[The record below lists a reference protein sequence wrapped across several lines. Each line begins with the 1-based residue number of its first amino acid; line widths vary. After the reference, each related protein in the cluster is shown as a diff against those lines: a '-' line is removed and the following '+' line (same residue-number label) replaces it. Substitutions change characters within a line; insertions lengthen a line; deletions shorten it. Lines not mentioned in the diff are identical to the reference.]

1 MEGRRNGEGA
11 CYLGNCPT
19 FYTGTWKN
27 GLRNGKV
34 REDYGN
40 MGTGMGRCMGL
51 VGIWEQEWEGVWRWW
66 EYGNRNGMVHGACG
80 DMGTGMGR
88 CVEIVGIWEQEW
100 DVRMY
105 NHAISLEVLLV
116 GLTQVP
122 M

>member
-11 CYLGNCPT
+11 CHLGNCPT

-51 VGIWEQEWEGVWRWW
+51 WGYGNRNGKVHGLVGIWEQEWEGAW
-66 EYGNRNGMVHGACG
+66 ACG
-80 DMGTGMGR
+80 DMETGMGR
-88 CVEIVGIWEQEW
+88 CVEMLGIWEQEW

-105 NHAISLEVLLV
+105 NHAVSLEVLLV